1 MAQQQ
6 RGISKI
12 RRSTSRALYVWLVT
26 VLVISTYPSD
36 FFPDILIE
44 FSDLMVHF
52 ILYAVTGALFYVVFK
67 ESSFGFLNKHPA
79 LLAVS
84 LAALYG
90 FGMEVAQF
98 YIPTRSFSLADSAAN
113 ALGAAVAVSILVYL
127 TRRTRGTGNTGNTR
141 YKGPAG
147 TGGE

>member
-26 VLVISTYPSD
+26 VLVISTYPSA
-36 FFPDILIE
+36 FIPAIHIR
-44 FSDLMVHF
+44 FSDLLAHF
-52 ILYAVTGALFYVVFK
+52 ILYAVTGSLFYVVFK
-67 ESSFGFLNKHPA
+67 ESRFGFLSKSPA
-79 LLAVS
+79 LLAVG

-98 YIPTRSFSLADSAAN
+98 YLPTRSFSLADSAAN
-113 ALGAAVAVSILVYL
+113 TLGAAVAVSTLVYL
-127 TRRTRGTGNTGNTR
+127 TRSN
-141 YKGPAG
+141 KIPSG

>member
-1 MAQQQ
+1 MAQ
-6 RGISKI
+6 
-12 RRSTSRALYVWLVT
+12 STSNITRSSSKALYVWLVT
-26 VLVISTYPSD
+26 VLVLSTYPNG
-36 FFPDILIE
+36 FLPDIQIK

-67 ESSFGFLNKHPA
+67 ESSFGFLNKYPA
-79 LLAVS
+79 RLAVS

-98 YIPTRSFSLADSAAN
+98 YIPTRSFSFADAAAN
-113 ALGAAVAVSILVYL
+113 ALGAAVAVSILV
-127 TRRTRGTGNTGNTR
+127 RSGRNTGNTR
-141 YKGPAG
+141 NKESAG